1 MNHETCVE
9 RFLKRVRTTPQAN
22 AYFTQKNGSYEPTS
36 WGEVGKQ
43 VESFA
48 KGLISLGFRE
58 GQTLAILSNNRP
70 EWLISALSAQTA
82 HGVCAG
88 VYNSCS
94 PEEILHILAHCEAPF
109 LVVENGKR
117 FREQIK
123 PILSKLPALIKV
135 ILMESDDIEHSDQIV
150 TFSQVIEK
158 GACIASK
165 VLTERTARIR
175 PEGVATLIYTSGT
188 TGPAKAVMLSHRSV
202 YWTVSTC
209 VKMFE
214 LNEQDRMISYLPLA
228 HIAEQMFSLYVPIYS
243 GLNLYFAES
252 MEKLPENLKAVQP
265 TLFFGV
271 PRVFEKFHAK
281 IAPKLEAATGLQA
294 KILSFARNTSQIYW
308 DCEHRNLPISL
319 LTKARMAIARKLVF
333 DKLKTLLGLN
343 QVRACV
349 SGAAPLSKEII
360 SFFAGLDLPIYE
372 VYGQSED
379 CGPTTFNA
387 PRATRLGTVG
397 KPLPGLQV
405 KIEKDGEICVKGP
418 NVFKGYLKDEAA
430 TQEALK
436 EGWLY
441 SGDIGHLDSEGYL
454 CVTDRK
460 KDLLITAGGK
470 NISPQNLEGML
481 KQIPFVNLAVVIG
494 DQKKYLSALLTP
506 NQEALSLFAKENAL
520 EIGNLADFVKHPKV
534 LAEIQNRVDKIN
546 QTLASVEQIKKFSLL
561 PEDFSIEN
569 GELTP
574 TMKIKRKV
582 INTRYQEQIAALY

>member
-9 RFLKRVRTTPQAN
+9 RFFKRVRTNPDVP
-22 AYFTQKNGSYEPTS
+22 AYFSKQNGTYQAST

-70 EWLISALSAQTA
+70 EWLIAAISAQSS
-82 HGVCAG
+82 HGVCTG
-88 VYNSCS
+88 IYNSCS
-94 PEEILHILAHCEAPF
+94 PEEILHLLSHCEAP
-109 LVVENGKR
+109 LVVVENGKR

-123 PILSKLPALIKV
+123 PILSQLPNLSKIILI
-135 ILMESDDIEHSDQIV
+135 ESDDIEHSDQII

-158 GACIASK
+158 GTCIASK

-188 TGPAKAVMLSHRSV
+188 TGPAKAVMLSHRSI

-209 VKMFE
+209 VKIFE
-214 LNEQDRMISYLPLA
+214 LGEADRMISYLPLA

-243 GLNLYFAES
+243 GMNLYFAES
-252 MEKLPENLKAVQP
+252 MDKLPENLKEVQP

-271 PRVFEKFHAK
+271 PRVYEKFHAK
-281 IAPKLEAATGLQA
+281 IAPKLESATGLQA
-294 KILSFARNTSQIYW
+294 HILRFAQKSAQTYW
-308 DCEHRNLPISL
+308 NYDHRNLPIPLVTRSKIAL
-319 LTKARMAIARKLVF
+319 ARQLVF
-333 DKLKTLLGLN
+333 NKLKTLIGLK
-343 QVRACV
+343 QVRVCV
-349 SGAAPLSKEII
+349 SGAAPLSKEIV
-360 SFFAGLDLPIYE
+360 SFFTGLDLPIYE

-379 CGPTTFNA
+379 CGPTTFNI

-405 KIEKDGEICVKGP
+405 KIESDGEICVKGP
-418 NVFKGYLKDEAA
+418 NVFKGYLKDEVA
-430 TQEALK
+430 TAETLK
-436 EGWLY
+436 DGWLH
-441 SGDIGHLDSEGYL
+441 SGDIGHLDEEGYL
-454 CVTDRK
+454 HVTDRK

-506 NQEALSLFAKENAL
+506 NPEALSLFAKENAL
-520 EIGNLADFVKHPKV
+520 EVSDVADLVKHPKI
-534 LAEIQNRVDKIN
+534 LSELQNRINQIN
-546 QTLASVEQIKKFSLL
+546 QTLATVEQIKRFNLL
-561 PEDFSIEN
+561 PQDFSIEN

-582 INTRYQEQIAALY
+582 INSRYQEQIAALY